1 MQKKWLLPPDTLA
14 ATCRKVIVAL
24 QNAEPAWKSS
34 RSSSLAPESICSEQ
48 ILIKCSH
55 QPDHLACL
63 PNDLKVLQALEYER
77 DVERAD
83 RHQVDYVHSISY
95 EPDLILRWHL
105 LFLSLIVFG
114 YLFLFGQ
121 TSSLVRNSMVKNMTT
136 MLSMRSMMST
146 MRGKS
151 TLPSSSSWSSSAV
164 EMMKVR
170 VEITTWF
177 DRKIKL
183 GNFFRFSPWGG
194 RRGREP
200 GRVCWSKG
208 IRLCSTAKSAT
219 ESVSNKEKG
228 NIRAF
233 GINMCPSKFA
243 LSVCAFKRSRLIK
256 GDNLSQTR
264 INPGFTP
271 GPV

>member
-1 MQKKWLLPPDTLA
+1 MQKKWFLPPDTLA
-14 ATCRKVIVAL
+14 ATCRKVIATL

-83 RHQVDYVHSISY
+83 RHQVDYVHCISY

-177 DRKIKL
+177 GRKIKL

-233 GINMCPSKFA
+233 GITCVLLN
-243 LSVCAFKRSRLIK
+243 LHSVCVH
-256 GDNLSQTR
+256 LSE
-264 INPGFTP
+264 
-271 GPV
+271 VV